1 VPDFQI
7 TWLDIGV
14 VVTYIAITIA
24 IGVWFA
30 RGKRDTEGYFL
41 GGRNFIWP
49 LVGLS
54 LFATNQSGTSFI
66 GLSSSGY
73 ADGIAVFNYEWVG
86 ALVLIFF
93 VVVFLPFYL
102 RSQVYTMPEF
112 LENRFNRKARYG
124 LSVYTVLSET
134 FLSTA
139 ASLYAGGLV
148 INLLFPEVPLW
159 MAIVTLG
166 VVAGVYTIAGGLTA
180 VVITDTIQAVTIIV
194 GSIAITVMV
203 FTRIDSWSQ
212 VRQATPEASFDLIRP
227 ATDPAVPWPALLTGL
242 VIISIYYFCM
252 NQVQVQRVL
261 GARNMDHGRW
271 GSLLAGLLKLTLL
284 FIIILPA
291 TAAVVLYP
299 NLDNPDRIWP
309 ILAFDLLPIGL
320 RGVLLAAL
328 IAALMSTIDSNL
340 NAISTIITMDFV
352 RTLRP
357 DIGQQALVG
366 IGRIA
371 TAILMIIAVTWA
383 PQITNFPTL
392 WEYFQSAVSYLT
404 PSIVAVFVMG
414 IFWRRVNGT
423 AAFATIVV
431 GLSLGVVGFILN
443 EVIGVFEIQF
453 LYAAAILFAFACVLM
468 VAISLLTSPPPA
480 EKTDGLI
487 WNNSYWREESRELAQ
502 KPLYYNYR
510 YWSIAL
516 AGVTAIIVIVFW

>member
-1 VPDFQI
+1 
-7 TWLDIGV
+7 
-14 VVTYIAITIA
+14 
-24 IGVWFA
+24 
-30 RGKRDTEGYFL
+30 
-41 GGRNFIWP
+41 
-49 LVGLS
+49 
-54 LFATNQSGTSFI
+54 
-66 GLSSSGY
+66 
-73 ADGIAVFNYEWVG
+73 
-86 ALVLIFF
+86 
-93 VVVFLPFYL
+93 
-102 RSQVYTMPEF
+102 M
-112 LENRFNRKARYG
+112 
-124 LSVYTVLSET
+124 
-134 FLSTA
+134 
-139 ASLYAGGLV
+139 
-148 INLLFPEVPLW
+148 
-159 MAIVTLG
+159 
-166 VVAGVYTIAGGLTA
+166 
-180 VVITDTIQAVTIIV
+180 
-194 GSIAITVMV
+194 
-203 FTRIDSWSQ
+203 
-212 VRQATPEASFDLIRP
+212 
-227 ATDPAVPWPALLTGL
+227 
-242 VIISIYYFCM
+242 
-252 NQVQVQRVL
+252 
-261 GARNMDHGRW
+261 
-271 GSLLAGLLKLTLL
+271 LL